1 MYIILY
7 LCTLHLVI
15 HSCTL
20 HVCFLH
26 NNKQEIFIFYKFY
39 RIYKK
44 KFFWDSSDPPTYVYN
59 YYVCGR
65 SGVMGVWELLS
76 MPAQHSDLVE
86 AVGSRWINAKPSKYA
101 KYIAHFVDK
110 CEKCV
115 VTTFICN
122 VTKFVLP
129 PNL

>member
-1 MYIILY
+1 
-7 LCTLHLVI
+7 
-15 HSCTL
+15 
-20 HVCFLH
+20 
-26 NNKQEIFIFYKFY
+26 
-39 RIYKK
+39 
-44 KFFWDSSDPPTYVYN
+44 
-59 YYVCGR
+59 
-65 SGVMGVWELLS
+65 MGVWELLS
-76 MPAQHSDLVE
+76 MPARHSDLVE

-115 VTTFICN
+115 VTTLMCTVTKFICEKCVVTTFICN

>member
-1 MYIILY
+1 MYIAFG
-7 LCTLHLVI
+7 HP
-15 HSCTL
+15 
-20 HVCFLH
+20 
-26 NNKQEIFIFYKFY
+26 FIYNVMYATYIIRSKKCSYSIKFTEY
-39 RIYKK
+39 E
-44 KFFWDSSDPPTYVYN
+44 KFFDSSDPSTYVYN

-76 MPAQHSDLVE
+76 MPAWHSDLVE

-115 VTTFICN
+115 FTTFMCIVTTFIRN

>member
-1 MYIILY
+1 M
-7 LCTLHLVI
+7 
-15 HSCTL
+15 
-20 HVCFLH
+20 
-26 NNKQEIFIFYKFY
+26 KQKKFIFDKNM
-39 RIYKK
+39 KK
-44 KFFWDSSDPPTYVYN
+44 IFDSSDLHTYVYN

-76 MPAQHSDLVE
+76 MPARHSDLVE

-115 VTTFICN
+115 VATFMCIVTKFICN